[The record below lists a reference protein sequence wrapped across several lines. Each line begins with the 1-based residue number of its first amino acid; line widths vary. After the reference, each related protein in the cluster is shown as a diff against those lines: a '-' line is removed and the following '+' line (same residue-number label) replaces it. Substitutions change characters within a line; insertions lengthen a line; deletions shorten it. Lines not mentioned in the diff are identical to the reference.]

1 MLSAPE
7 AFMAVANATAAIV
20 QKAPPYVT
28 YHVHAVFHAA
38 GESTVDRTVVVR
50 SDDGVSVVHD
60 DASGKDVLR
69 PAFPAPPTFD
79 ALAKFRL
86 FGEISLTL
94 GGGKDKRRDGDM
106 RITNIR
112 PLHYETQA
120 STADAVARSVK
131 GYVVTY
137 APDATPVLGHL
148 HLERNALMK
157 EPFWLRDVWYEP
169 TTLIPTRIL
178 WGGQNDFALDAQYD
192 TVAGHWLLHAIKAS
206 GVFHAPLWLG
216 RMSVAI
222 GGTYDSYT
230 FSDVAPDPRLVPT
243 PAPMAS
249 PAATS
254 PATPS
259 P

>member
-1 MLSAPE
+1 MLTAPE
-7 AFMAVANATAAIV
+7 AFMAVANATAAVV

-38 GESTVDRTVVVR
+38 GEGSVDRTVIVR
-50 SDDGVSVVHD
+50 SDDGISVVHD

-69 PAFPAPPTFD
+69 PPFPAPPTFD
-79 ALAKFRL
+79 ALAQFKL
-86 FGEISLTL
+86 SGQISLSS

-112 PLHYETQA
+112 PLHYETGP
-120 STADAVARSVK
+120 SRADAVARNVK

-137 APDATPVLGHL
+137 APDATPALGHL

-157 EPFWLRDVWYEP
+157 DSHWMRDVWYDP
-169 TTLIPTRIL
+169 VTLVPTRVL
-178 WGGQNDFALDAQYD
+178 WGGQSDFSLDARYT
-192 TVAGHWLLHAIKAS
+192 TVDGHWLLHSIDVAAI
-206 GVFHAPLWLG
+206 VHAPMWLG
-216 RMSVAI
+216 RMTIAI
-222 GGTYDSYT
+222 GGSYDGYA

-249 PAATS
+249 
-254 PATPS
+254 ATPVAAA
-259 P
+259 PPQ

>member
-28 YHVHAVFHAA
+28 YHVHAVVHAA
-38 GESTVDRTVVVR
+38 GESTVDRTVIVR

-79 ALAKFRL
+79 ALAKFKL
-86 FGEISLTL
+86 QGEITIKA
-94 GGGKDKRRDGDM
+94 GGDKTARRDGDM

-112 PLHYETQA
+112 PLRYETPV

-131 GYVVTY
+131 GYVISY
-137 APDATPVLGHL
+137 APDATPALGHL

-157 EPFWLRDVWYEP
+157 EKFWLRDVWYDP
-169 TTLIPTRIL
+169 ATLIPTRVL
-178 WGGQNDFALDAQYD
+178 WGGHDDFMLDAQYQ
-192 TVAGHWLLHAIKAS
+192 TVEGHWLLRAITAANTY
-206 GVFHAPLWLG
+206 HAPMWLG
-216 RMSVAI
+216 RLSVAI
-222 GGTYDSYT
+222 GSTYDGYA
-230 FSDVAPDPRLVPT
+230 FSDAAPDPRLVPGPS
-243 PAPMAS
+243 PAPAS
-249 PAATS
+249 AS
-254 PATPS
+254 LPS